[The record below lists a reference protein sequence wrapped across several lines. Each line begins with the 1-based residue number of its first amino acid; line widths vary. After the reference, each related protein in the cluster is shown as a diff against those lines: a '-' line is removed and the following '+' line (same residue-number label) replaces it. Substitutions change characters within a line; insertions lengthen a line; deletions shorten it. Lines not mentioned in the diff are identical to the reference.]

1 MADFLL
7 FVAAAI
13 VSFVGFVLWLVVR
26 VSRLSGAVEKIN
38 EVEFEMGRLSDRVSF
53 LERRPTEATPEARR
67 REEHAPPHPSIPERE
82 RQPVVPPPVVPPPVV
97 PQPIEQLSMPVA
109 APAPIQPPV
118 TQTIHLASVPPAA
131 PPPRPA
137 ASPRPVP
144 PAYANVPG
152 FRPRVED
159 AQPSASAAA
168 DAEFSSTSAAKGA
181 VSLEE
186 RLGRN
191 WLNKLG
197 IVTLVTGLALFLGYQ
212 LRTLG
217 PIGKSLLGLLL
228 SIAILVTGLVLER
241 RERYRIF
248 ARTAIGGGWAL
259 LYFVT
264 FALFHV
270 PAMQVL
276 RSQAVDLVLMLTVAT
291 GMILHSLRYRS
302 QVVTSLAFL
311 LAAFTVAISQV
322 TIFSLVAGAILAAG
336 LVTVAFRERW
346 FVMVLGGLATV
357 YLNHFLWLQRVLP
370 GGARPG
376 HPFAE
381 FVPSAAL
388 LLFYWLIFR
397 LFYIFRIPDSNS
409 ERTCSNLNVVLN
421 SAGLLALLKYQSAHP
436 EWAFGGLLVLGVAEL
451 ALAFMARRRHHN
463 AFIVLSCI
471 ASLFLL
477 AAVPF
482 RFAGSSWSLL
492 WLLESEMLFVA
503 GLALRET
510 VFRRLGVLSAF
521 GAAAHLLATGMLP
534 IASLRNVA
542 PDTSHHAVIAMAFGC
557 AALLAWFNAEY
568 ATRRWPHLIEEELDR
583 VALNALSYTATFCAG
598 VAMWLTLAG
607 PWTLLP
613 WLALALLLALAA
625 SRLRSEDLA
634 QQADLL
640 SLAAVVRAIII
651 NFTRWEQFAH
661 SPRTLILLAATAM
674 LYAQMRRRQI
684 SRVLATETIAPWYSW
699 VAAGMLATLA
709 WYALEPAAV
718 SVAWCLLGVSLL
730 EIGLATRKSFLR
742 PQGFLLLAGSFVH
755 LYFIN
760 IGLDPA
766 PRAYTM
772 LPLAAVYAWTYHR
785 LYTNEQS
792 NPMDRLS
799 GSVSAW
805 LALATITTLLYLSL
819 PPAWVAIGGAV
830 LTITALLL
838 ARTLR
843 RPLFSAQAF
852 VLLLLTAARTLAFN
866 LFSTESLAATFTE
879 ERVFT
884 VSLVC
889 GLLFAGLPIAFSIRK
904 QHAPTE
910 EQKTVSL
917 ILRRPEQALFFAP
930 FAMLLTLIFVQL
942 HGGMITVGWSAL
954 GLITFLFALAVKERS
969 FRLGGLGMLLLG
981 VGKIITVDIWGA
993 SPTERYITL
1002 IVMGG
1007 ALMLVSFLYS
1017 RHRETILGLL

>member
-1 MADFLL
+1 MASFLL
-7 FVAAAI
+7 FIAAAI
-13 VSFVGFVLWLVVR
+13 VSFVGFVFWLGVR
-26 VSRLSGAVEKIN
+26 VSRLNGAVEKTN
-38 EVEFEMGRLSDRVSF
+38 ELEYELDRLRDRVSL
-53 LERRPTEATPEARR
+53 LERRPAETAPEARR
-67 REEHAPPHPSIPERE
+67 REEHAPPHPPVPERE
-82 RQPVVPPPVVPPPVV
+82 RQPIVPPPVVQPPIV
-97 PQPIEQLSMPVA
+97 QPPTPVA
-109 APAPIQPPV
+109 APSPRPAP
-118 TQTIHLASVPPAA
+118 LAYTNVPSFRPQAEAA
-131 PPPRPA
+131 PPSVSA
-137 ASPRPVP
+137 TTEEEVSVAS
-144 PAYANVPG
+144 
-152 FRPRVED
+152 E
-159 AQPSASAAA
+159 
-168 DAEFSSTSAAKGA
+168 AKRA

-186 RLGRN
+186 RLGQN

-217 PIGKSLLGLLL
+217 PVGKSLLGLLL
-228 SIAILVTGLVLER
+228 SAGILVTGLILER

-276 RSQAVDLVLMLTVAT
+276 HSQAVDLVLMLAVAT
-291 GMILHSLRYRS
+291 GMIFHSLRYRS
-302 QVVTSLAFL
+302 QAVTSLAFL
-311 LAAFTVAISQV
+311 LAAFTVAISHV
-322 TIFSLVAGAILAAG
+322 TVFSLVAGAILAAG

-346 FVMVLGGLATV
+346 FVMVLGGLANV
-357 YLNHFLWLQRVLP
+357 YLNNFLWMQHVLP

-397 LFYIFRIPDSNS
+397 LFYIFRIPDNDS

-421 SAGLLALLKYQSAHP
+421 SAGLLALLKYQSVHP
-436 EWAFGGLLVLGVAEL
+436 EWTFRGLLALGVAEL
-451 ALAFMARRRHHN
+451 VLAFVARRRHHN
-463 AFIVLSCI
+463 AFIILSCI
-471 ASLFLL
+471 ASLCLL

-492 WLLESEMLFVA
+492 WLLESQMLFVA

-510 VFRRLGVLSAF
+510 VFRRLGVLSTF
-521 GAAAHLLATGMLP
+521 AASAHLVATGMLP
-534 IASLRNVA
+534 IVRLRNVA
-542 PDTSHHAVIAMAFGC
+542 PDASHHAVLSLAFGC

-568 ATRRWPHLIEEELDR
+568 ATRRWPYLIEEEIDSST
-583 VALNALSYTATFCAG
+583 LNALSYTATVCAA
-598 VAMWLTLAG
+598 VAMWLVLAG

-613 WLALALLLALAA
+613 WLALALLLAFVS
-625 SRLRSEDLA
+625 SRLRSADLA
-634 QQADLL
+634 QQVDLL

-651 NFTRWEQFAH
+651 NFTRWAQFA
-661 SPRTLILLAATAM
+661 SAPRTLILLAATAM
-674 LYAQMRRRQI
+674 LYAHTRRRQI
-684 SRVLATETIAPWYSW
+684 SRVLSTETIAPWYSW
-699 VAAGMLATLA
+699 VSAGMLATLS

-772 LPLAAVYAWTYHR
+772 LPLAAVYAWTYQR
-785 LYTNEQS
+785 LYANEQS
-792 NPMDRLS
+792 TAMDRVS

-805 LALATITTLLYLSL
+805 LALSTIATMLYLSL
-819 PPAWVAIGGAV
+819 PPVWVAVGGAV
-830 LTITALLL
+830 LTIAALLL

-843 RPLFSAQAF
+843 RPLFSAQAIA
-852 VLLLLTAARTLAFN
+852 LLLLTAARTLAFN
-866 LFSTESLAATFTE
+866 LFSTESLAATFTGG
-879 ERVFT
+879 RVFI
-884 VSLVC
+884 VILVC
-889 GLLFAGLPIAFSIRK
+889 GLLFAGLPIAFSIRR
-904 QHAPTE
+904 QQQSTADEHE
-910 EQKTVSL
+910 LLSL

-930 FAMLLTLIFVQL
+930 IAMLFSLIFVQL

-954 GLITFLFALAVKERS
+954 GLLIFLFALMVKERS
-969 FRLGGLGMLLLG
+969 FRLTGLGLLLLG

-1007 ALMLVSFLYS
+1007 ALLLVSFLYS
-1017 RHRETILGLL
+1017 RHRETILELL